1 MHAVL
6 YTDTDQMT
14 NGTNSKVDIPLP
26 NTQLLEVI
34 RDRGHSSKD
43 AATDTMQI
51 DGIHYLVSARCASPN
66 LYIDAESG
74 T

>member
-1 MHAVL
+1 MHAVCI
-6 YTDTDQMT
+6 DNDQMT

-26 NTQLLEVI
+26 NTKLLEVI

-51 DGIHYLVSARCASPN
+51 DGIHYLVSARCASSN
-66 LYIDAESG
+66 VYIDAESG